1 MSIDLT
7 KLASQGRAF
16 SGARAWSEEEQ
27 EALKV
32 LVEGGISRPFAADYV
47 RNGIMTIEDVEKAEE
62 KGIEIKSVEVM
73 TAEAVEKTQ
82 KENEKALKEEGKK
95 SSKK

>member
-16 SGARAWSEEEQ
+16 SGARPWSEEEQ

-32 LVEGGISRPFAADYV
+32 LVEGGISRPFAADYI
-47 RNGIMTIEDVEKAEE
+47 RNGITTVEDVEKAEK
-62 KGIEIKSVEVM
+62 KGIAIKSVEVM
-73 TAEAVEKTQ
+73 TEEAVEKTQ
-82 KENEKALKEEGKK
+82 KENADTLDGKK